1 LADQDPPQRP
11 PIPLKMRTEEFSVPN
26 PAFLPGP
33 ILTLSPEEI
42 ARFFVRV
49 RREQDDTERWD
60 VRLDAALREILER
73 ANDFVPSESGGI
85 LLDDPRAKL
94 AGSPAP
100 RLTFIAAFGPGG
112 ENLLGKRVPS
122 DRGFAGQIY
131 RSGRPFPTDALAPED
146 PMVQAAVGTELR
158 TLIGVPVIVGESI
171 CGVLYLA
178 NRRSGGSYVPRD
190 KELLRIFAAYMS
202 SSIQNALD
210 AIRARALAR
219 VDDLTGL
226 FNSRYFHTRLEDE
239 IVRADRD
246 NSELSM
252 LFIDLDR
259 FKTVNDRF
267 GHLAGSWTLQKVARL
282 LAENAPPA
290 AVLARYGGDEF
301 VVILPGSNL
310 QRAKGGHRRHDLLR
324 RRLGHQRHH
333 AAAAHLGVARR
344 GVVPRAPGP
353 GRLAPATGEHLPAP
367 GRFSDVPGQGQR
379 PQPRR
384 VRRGRRI
391 NRSGP
396 TKANEP
402 RRPIQIDRPRGSR
415 GRRDRRLLVQRRDAG
430 HQQDAGGEGARADL
444 ILTGADQAAQQI
456 DPGGARHRR
465 MNKGVLRGV
474 RSGKRSTV
482 VVDVAGGI
490 SHNHTHRPPQ
500 KKS

>member
-1 LADQDPPQRP
+1 
-11 PIPLKMRTEEFSVPN
+11 MRTEEFSVPN

-112 ENLLGKRVPS
+112 DNLLGKRVPS

-131 RSGRPFPTDALAPED
+131 RSGRPFQTDQMATDD
-146 PMVQAAVGTELR
+146 PMVQSAATAELR
-158 TLIGVPVIVGESI
+158 TMIGVPVIVGESI

-178 NRRSGGSYVPRD
+178 NRRSGGPYVARD

-259 FKTVNDRF
+259 FKSVNDRF

-282 LAENAPPA
+282 LAENAPPG

-301 VVILPGSNL
+301 VVALPGANL
-310 QRAKGGHRRHDLLR
+310 QRAGQTAETLR
-324 RRLGHQRHH
+324 QIIADTTFFD
-333 AAAAHLGVARR
+333 AASGTGDTTPLPRISASIGVASYREHL
-344 GVVPRAPGP
+344 APG
-353 GRLAPATGEHLPAP
+353 GTQQRRENVFLRLADSAMYRA
-367 GRFSDVPGQGQR
+367 
-379 PQPRR
+379 
-384 VRRGRRI
+384 
-391 NRSGP
+391 
-396 TKANEP
+396 KANGRNRVETAEP
-402 RRPIQIDRPRGSR
+402 
-415 GRRDRRLLVQRRDAG
+415 
-430 HQQDAGGEGARADL
+430 EE
-444 ILTGADQAAQQI
+444 
-456 DPGGARHRR
+456 
-465 MNKGVLRGV
+465 
-474 RSGKRSTV
+474 
-482 VVDVAGGI
+482 
-490 SHNHTHRPPQ
+490 
-500 KKS
+500 